1 MILYNEEIGLLVRHY
16 GDNAQTLPI
25 IQQLA
30 HQGNRYAIDRLVRH
44 YGDNAQTLAIIQQQ
58 AHQGNRYAIK
68 KLKKIN

>member
-25 IQQLA
+25 IQQQA
-30 HQGNRYAIDRLVRH
+30 HQGNREAIRQLVIYYR
-44 YGDNAQTLAIIQQQ
+44 DNPKTLAIIQQQ

>member
-25 IQQLA
+25 IQKL
-30 HQGNRYAIDRLVRH
+30 
-44 YGDNAQTLAIIQQQ
+44 

>member
-1 MILYNEEIGLLVRHY
+1 
-16 GDNAQTLPI
+16 DNPKTLAI
-25 IQQLA
+25 IQQQA
-30 HQGNRYAIDRLVRH
+30 HQGNNQAIEQLVRH

>member
-30 HQGNRYAIDRLVRH
+30 HQGNSTAIDTLVRH